1 MANLSTL
8 IRAGLA
14 TKLVVTDR
22 SGSGVQVSLA
32 NGFLQITNR
41 ATSTVNVPVT

>member
-8 IRAGLA
+8 IRAGIA
-14 TKLVVTDR
+14 TVLTVTNR
-22 SGSGVQVSLA
+22 AGSGVNVSLS

-41 ATSTVNVPVT
+41 ATSTVNVPVN